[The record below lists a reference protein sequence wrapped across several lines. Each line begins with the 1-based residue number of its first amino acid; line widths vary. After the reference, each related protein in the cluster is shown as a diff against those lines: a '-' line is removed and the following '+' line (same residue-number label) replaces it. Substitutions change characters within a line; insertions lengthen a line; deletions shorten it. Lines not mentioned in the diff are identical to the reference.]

1 MGYILVSC
9 ARSNTSFNLFL
20 SDYFYVVKN
29 TLKCPIVLCLGLLSC
44 SHYSVTINGNISAFS
59 VHTYQEPFVK
69 VLAQLTPF
77 RNKIAKICIKIG
89 WKIKKLKFW
98 PLSVISE
105 TFRDGGNP
113 SKYGRTLSVP
123 KKNPYAFQ
131 ISKILKFWF
140 LLDIKSVTHEDD
152 HFAKDF
158 PLLCQNGNSYIMLAY
173 FWNGFS

>member
-1 MGYILVSC
+1 MWYILVSC

-77 RNKIAKICIKIG
+77 RNKIAKNCIKIG

-113 SKYGRTLSVP
+113 SKYGRTLSVQ
-123 KKNPYAFQ
+123 KKKSICIPNKQNIEILVPFRYKISNPWRWSFCQ
-131 ISKILKFWF
+131 KISPFMSKW
-140 LLDIKSVTHEDD
+140 
-152 HFAKDF
+152 
-158 PLLCQNGNSYIMLAY
+158 
-173 FWNGFS
+173 